1 MRIDQRNAGANVSLG
16 ALTEAYITDR
26 FVVARSGG
34 TATLSTIRQVTTT
47 SGATNFEAGSAPA
60 GFTHSLKVQ
69 IGTAQAVGT
78 NNETEIKHTLEGLNG
93 ADWGWGTA
101 DAKPV
106 TLSFWVK
113 SSQTGNFG
121 LGMRS
126 ATFNYSYV
134 ASYTINSANTWE
146 YKTVTITPPTSGTF
160 YSDNRLH
167 HTLYWDL
174 GVGSANSTSTL
185 NTWQAGDFR
194 GGLTGGVK
202 LAETAGAT
210 FYLTGVQLEVGS
222 KASAF
227 ERRPYGMELGLAM
240 RYYQI
245 KTTPDN
251 GSVTSGNSAAG
262 NNSFYSLP
270 TPVPLRASP
279 VISTSGSFS
288 FRTGGGDTAVTAL
301 SIQAFDS
308 MSVQLRGTHTS
319 LGNGLSGSL
328 FSSGGATTIALSAEL

>member
-1 MRIDQRNAGANVSLG
+1 
-16 ALTEAYITDR
+16 
-26 FVVARSGG
+26 
-34 TATLSTIRQVTTT
+34 
-47 SGATNFEAGSAPA
+47 
-60 GFTHSLKVQ
+60 
-69 IGTAQAVGT
+69 
-78 NNETEIKHTLEGLNG
+78 
-93 ADWGWGTA
+93 
-101 DAKPV
+101 
-106 TLSFWVK
+106 
-113 SSQTGNFG
+113 
-121 LGMRS
+121 
-126 ATFNYSYV
+126 
-134 ASYTINSANTWE
+134 
-146 YKTVTITPPTSGTF
+146 
-160 YSDNRLH
+160 
-167 HTLYWDL
+167 
-174 GVGSANSTSTL
+174 
-185 NTWQAGDFR
+185 
-194 GGLTGGVK
+194 
-202 LAETAGAT
+202 
-210 FYLTGVQLEVGS
+210 
-222 KASAF
+222 
-227 ERRPYGMELGLAM
+227 MELGLAM